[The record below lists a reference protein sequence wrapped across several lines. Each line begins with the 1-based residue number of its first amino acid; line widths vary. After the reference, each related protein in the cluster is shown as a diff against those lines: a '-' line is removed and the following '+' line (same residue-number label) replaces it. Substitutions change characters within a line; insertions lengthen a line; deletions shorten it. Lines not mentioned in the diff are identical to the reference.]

1 MNRCFNVEKSVIKSK
16 SNIICNFFNCNAF
29 MCLYVFE
36 NNDKHWYVC
45 RFFVEGDILGKDI
58 RIMIGDVKF
67 RARAVGVI
75 RKNNKILFQQRVGD
89 DYWALPGGAIGT
101 LERSKDV
108 VVRELEEEI
117 GLKDVKVIRPLWFVE
132 YFFKLD
138 GVTWHQ
144 YIIGHLIDIFDEEI
158 INKDIIKGIEKDKN
172 IIYKWIDI
180 QDIKNSNIKPNYLKE
195 KLIDIKDEFEYIE
208 EEDL

>member
-1 MNRCFNVEKSVIKSK
+1 M
-16 SNIICNFFNCNAF
+16 
-29 MCLYVFE
+29 
-36 NNDKHWYVC
+36 
-45 RFFVEGDILGKDI
+45 GKDI
-58 RIMIGDVKF
+58 RIMIGDIKF
-67 RARAVGVI
+67 SARAVGVI
-75 RKNNKILFQQRVGD
+75 KKNNKILFQQRVGD
-89 DYWALPGGAIGT
+89 DYWALPGGAIET

-117 GLKDVKVIRPLWFVE
+117 GLKNVKVIRPLWFVE

>member
-1 MNRCFNVEKSVIKSK
+1 M
-16 SNIICNFFNCNAF
+16 
-29 MCLYVFE
+29 
-36 NNDKHWYVC
+36 
-45 RFFVEGDILGKDI
+45 GKDI
-58 RIMIGDVKF
+58 RIMIDDIKF
-67 RARAVGVI
+67 SARAVGVI
-75 RKNNKILFQQRVGD
+75 KKNNKILFQQRVGD

-117 GLKDVKVIRPLWFVE
+117 GLKNVKVIRPLWFVE
-132 YFFKLD
+132 NFFKLE

-144 YIIGHLIDIFDEEI
+144 YIIGHLIDIFDEKI

-172 IIYKWIDI
+172 IVYKWINI
-180 QDIKNSNIKPNYLKE
+180 EDIKNSNIKPNYLKE
-195 KLIDIKDEFEYIE
+195 KLIDIKEYFEYIE

>member
-1 MNRCFNVEKSVIKSK
+1 M
-16 SNIICNFFNCNAF
+16 
-29 MCLYVFE
+29 
-36 NNDKHWYVC
+36 
-45 RFFVEGDILGKDI
+45 GKDI
-58 RIMIGDVKF
+58 RIMIDDIKF
-67 RARAVGVI
+67 SARAVGVI
-75 RKNNKILFQQRVGD
+75 KKNNKILFQQRVGD
-89 DYWALPGGAIGT
+89 DYWALPGGAIET

-117 GLKDVKVIRPLWFVE
+117 GLKNVKVRRPLWFVE

-144 YIIGHLIDIFDEEI
+144 YIIGHLIEIYDEEI

-180 QDIKNSNIKPNYLKE
+180 KDIKNSNIKPNYLKE
-195 KLIDIKDEFEYIE
+195 KLIDMKDSFEYIE

>member
-1 MNRCFNVEKSVIKSK
+1 M
-16 SNIICNFFNCNAF
+16 
-29 MCLYVFE
+29 
-36 NNDKHWYVC
+36 
-45 RFFVEGDILGKDI
+45 GKDI
-58 RIMIGDVKF
+58 RIMIGDIKF
-67 RARAVGVI
+67 SSRAVGVI
-75 RKNNKILFQQRVGD
+75 KKNNKILFQQRVGD
-89 DYWALPGGAIGT
+89 DYWALPGGAIET

-117 GLKDVKVIRPLWFVE
+117 GIKDTKVIRPLWFVE
-132 YFFKLD
+132 YFFKLE
-138 GVTWHQ
+138 GVIWHQ
-144 YIIGHLIDIFDEEI
+144 YIIGHLIDIYDEEI

-195 KLIDIKDEFEYIE
+195 KLTNMKDEFEYIE

>member
-1 MNRCFNVEKSVIKSK
+1 M
-16 SNIICNFFNCNAF
+16 
-29 MCLYVFE
+29 
-36 NNDKHWYVC
+36 
-45 RFFVEGDILGKDI
+45 GKDI
-58 RIMIGDVKF
+58 RIMIGDIKF
-67 RARAVGVI
+67 SARAVGVI
-75 RKNNKILFQQRVGD
+75 KKNNKILFQQRVGD
-89 DYWALPGGAIGT
+89 DYWALPGGAIET

-132 YFFKLD
+132 YFFKLE

-158 INKDIIKGIEKDKN
+158 INKELLKGIEKNKN

-180 QDIKNSNIKPNYLKE
+180 KDIKNSNIKPNYLKE
-195 KLIDIKDEFEYIE
+195 KLINMKEEFEYIE

>member
-1 MNRCFNVEKSVIKSK
+1 M
-16 SNIICNFFNCNAF
+16 
-29 MCLYVFE
+29 
-36 NNDKHWYVC
+36 
-45 RFFVEGDILGKDI
+45 GKDI
-58 RIMIGDVKF
+58 RIMIGDIKF
-67 RARAVGVI
+67 SSRAVGVI
-75 RKNNKILFQQRVGD
+75 KKNNKILFQQRVGD
-89 DYWALPGGAIGT
+89 DYWALPGGAIET

-132 YFFKLD
+132 YFFKLE

-158 INKDIIKGIEKDKN
+158 INKDLIKGIEKNKN

-180 QDIKNSNIKPNYLKE
+180 KDIKNSNIKPNYLKE
-195 KLIDIKDEFEYIE
+195 KLINMKEEFEYIE

>member
-1 MNRCFNVEKSVIKSK
+1 MV
-16 SNIICNFFNCNAF
+16 
-29 MCLYVFE
+29 
-36 NNDKHWYVC
+36 
-45 RFFVEGDILGKDI
+45 KDI
-58 RIMIGDVKF
+58 RIMIGDIKF
-67 RARAVGVI
+67 SARAVGVI
-75 RKNNKILFQQRVGD
+75 KKNNKILFQQRVGD

-117 GLKDVKVIRPLWFVE
+117 GLKNVKVIRPLWFVE

-172 IIYKWIDI
+172 IIYKWINI
-180 QDIKNSNIKPNYLKE
+180 EDIKNSNIKPNYLKE
-195 KLIDIKDEFEYIE
+195 KLIDIKEHFEYIE

>member
-1 MNRCFNVEKSVIKSK
+1 M
-16 SNIICNFFNCNAF
+16 
-29 MCLYVFE
+29 
-36 NNDKHWYVC
+36 
-45 RFFVEGDILGKDI
+45 GKDI
-58 RIMIGDVKF
+58 RIMIGDIKF
-67 RARAVGVI
+67 SSRAVGVI
-75 RKNNKILFQQRVGD
+75 KKNNKILFQQRVGD
-89 DYWALPGGAIGT
+89 DYWALPGGAIET

-132 YFFKLD
+132 YFFKLE

-158 INKDIIKGIEKDKN
+158 INKDLIKGIEKNKN

-180 QDIKNSNIKPNYLKE
+180 KDIKNSNIKPNYLKE
-195 KLIDIKDEFEYIE
+195 KLIKMKEEFEYIE